1 MIWEAQ
7 NRKFAANWNDH
18 KTYNKEMSVLHVC
31 GKC

>member
-18 KTYNKEMSVLHVC
+18 KTYNRERNVGVTCMW
-31 GKC
+31 